1 MTGKTT
7 FAHWNRDHAITA
19 AALDAVASQPDQ
31 LHGRAGMWVKGL
43 TPEVRTVQGR
53 SAHMQTE
60 VGIY

>member
-1 MTGKTT
+1 MTGTTT

-19 AALDAVASQPDQ
+19 PALDAAASQPDQ
-31 LHGRAGMWVKGL
+31 LHGGAGMCVKGL
-43 TPEVRTVQGR
+43 TSEVRTVQGR